1 MTLLVFDGNNLTF
14 LLLVLFQAWPSVKR
28 SFELFPNSPAV
39 PHNVHSV
46 SDCMHVAS
54 EAGDYIF
61 KKLQPMHSALSRQ
74 TAILE
79 LEAAAAAVGAG
90 LPIPGMA
97 GAAAAAGAGAEAGAG
112 AAVPEEQPEVC
123 GLYVIGEPDTI
134 VEITM
139 KHYDANCETGAL
151 MAFVDGWELNGEYFP
166 GIKDHHRPL
175 EERVYEFCNN
185 YRQWWVAVRNM
196 KSANLYVHPL
206 THLRPRL
213 ANKKFFRS
221 SQNAALLQYRIPAR
235 GSFVANVRF
244 HKITQPCN
252 VLVQDTAA
260 IYKMTNFGQAR
271 NCTISALF
279 PAVVSL
285 ANLRIG
291 GKTVRAQQKVNYDCQ
306 MPSDR
311 LEIGGSAGLDSMS
324 LELASSVCGASSEP
338 GPEQAIFC
346 GVSTVRLVS
355 SGRFQNQAAIV
366 LRKAEEQD
374 VDIATLI
381 CAL

>member
-1 MTLLVFDGNNLTF
+1 MKLVVYLY
-14 LLLVLFQAWPSVKR
+14 LSMIVLGVQAWPSVKR
-28 SFELFPNSPAV
+28 SFEIFPNPAV
-39 PHNVHSV
+39 PHNVHTV

-61 KKLQPMHSALSRQ
+61 KKLNPLSSALNRE
-74 TAILE
+74 AALLE
-79 LEAAAAAVGAG
+79 LEAAGAG
-90 LPIPGMA
+90 
-97 GAAAAAGAGAEAGAG
+97 AGAGAEARAGVLPGVVPGEGAG
-112 AAVPEEQPEVC
+112 TGADVQEVPSPEVC

-139 KHYDANCETGAL
+139 KHYDVNCETGAL

-185 YRQWWVAVRNM
+185 YRQW
-196 KSANLYVHPL
+196 
-206 THLRPRL
+206 PRVS
-213 ANKKFFRS
+213 NKKFFRS

-235 GSFVANVRF
+235 GSFVANVKF

-252 VLVQDTAA
+252 VLVQDVAA
-260 IYKMTNFGQAR
+260 MYKMTNFGQAR

-285 ANLRIG
+285 ASLRIG
-291 GKTVRAQQKVNYDCQ
+291 GKSVRAQQKVNYDCQ

-311 LEIGGSAGLDSMS
+311 LEIGGSAGLDALGM
-324 LELASSVCGASSEP
+324 EQASAVCGASSEP

-346 GVSTVRLVS
+346 GVTTVRLVS
-355 SGRFQNQAAIV
+355 SGRYQNQAALV
-366 LRKAEEQD
+366 LRKADVQD
-374 VDIATLI
+374 LDIATLM

>member
-1 MTLLVFDGNNLTF
+1 LP
-14 LLLVLFQAWPSVKR
+14 FQAWPSVKR
-28 SFELFPNSPAV
+28 SFEIFPNPAV
-39 PHNVHSV
+39 PHNVHTV

-61 KKLQPMHSALSRQ
+61 KKLNPLSSALNRE
-74 TAILE
+74 TALLE
-79 LEAAAAAVGAG
+79 LEAAAAGAG
-90 LPIPGMA
+90 T
-97 GAAAAAGAGAEAGAG
+97 GAGSVPGAG
-112 AAVPEEQPEVC
+112 SGVVPGDGTGADVQEVPSPEVC

-166 GIKDHHRPL
+166 GVKDHHRPL

-185 YRQWWVAVRNM
+185 YRQWWVSVLLFWMLRYICIYWDYPV
-196 KSANLYVHPL
+196 LQC
-206 THLRPRL
+206 RPRVS
-213 ANKKFFRS
+213 NKKFFRS
-221 SQNAALLQYRIPAR
+221 SQNAALLQYRIPTR

-252 VLVQDTAA
+252 VLVQDVAA
-260 IYKMTNFGQAR
+260 MYKMTNFGQAR

-285 ANLRIG
+285 ASLRIG
-291 GKTVRAQQKVNYDCQ
+291 GKSVRSQQKVNYDCQ

-311 LEIGGSAGLDSMS
+311 LEIGGSAGLDSLGM
-324 LELASSVCGASSEP
+324 EQASAVCGASSEP

-346 GVSTVRLVS
+346 GVTTVRLVS
-355 SGRFQNQAAIV
+355 SGRYQNQAALV
-366 LRKAEEQD
+366 LRKADVQD
-374 VDIATLI
+374 LDMATLM

>member
-1 MTLLVFDGNNLTF
+1 MKLVVYLY
-14 LLLVLFQAWPSVKR
+14 LSMIVLGVQAWPSVKR
-28 SFELFPNSPAV
+28 SFELYPSPAM
-39 PHNVHSV
+39 PHNVHTV
-46 SDCMHVAS
+46 AECMHVAS

-61 KKLQPMHSALSRQ
+61 KKLAPLPGLNREAAL
-74 TAILE
+74 LE
-79 LEAAAAAVGAG
+79 LEAV
-90 LPIPGMA
+90 
-97 GAAAAAGAGAEAGAG
+97 AAAGAGQGLGLESGLG
-112 AAVPEEQPEVC
+112 VGVEEQPEVC

-185 YRQWWVAVRNM
+185 YKQW
-196 KSANLYVHPL
+196 
-206 THLRPRL
+206 PRIS
-213 ANKKFFRS
+213 NKKFFRS
-221 SQNAALLQYRIPAR
+221 SQNAALLQYRIPGR

-260 IYKMTNFGQAR
+260 VYKMTNFGQAR

-285 ANLRIG
+285 ASLRIG
-291 GKTVRAQQKVNYDCQ
+291 GKGVRTQPKVNYDCQ
-306 MPSDR
+306 TFGDR
-311 LEIGGSAGLDSMS
+311 LEIGGSSGLDANG
-324 LELASSVCGASSEP
+324 LELASAVCGAGNEP

-355 SGRFQNQAAIV
+355 TGRYQNQAALI
-366 LRKAEEQD
+366 LRKADEQD
-374 VDIATLI
+374 LDIATLM

>member
-1 MTLLVFDGNNLTF
+1 MKLVVYLY
-14 LLLVLFQAWPSVKR
+14 LSMIVLGVQAWPSVKR
-28 SFELFPNSPAV
+28 SFELFPSPAV
-39 PHNVHSV
+39 PHNVHTV

-61 KKLQPMHSALSRQ
+61 KKLNPLSSALNRE
-74 TAILE
+74 AALLE
-79 LEAAAAAVGAG
+79 LEAAGAAGGVGVVPGDGARGGGGAG
-90 LPIPGMA
+90 T
-97 GAAAAAGAGAEAGAG
+97 AAGAD
-112 AAVPEEQPEVC
+112 VPELQPEVC

-185 YRQWWVAVRNM
+185 YRQW
-196 KSANLYVHPL
+196 
-206 THLRPRL
+206 PRVS
-213 ANKKFFRS
+213 NKKFFRS
-221 SQNAALLQYRIPAR
+221 SQNAALLQYRIPVR

-260 IYKMTNFGQAR
+260 MYKMTNFGQAR

-285 ANLRIG
+285 ASLRIG
-291 GKTVRAQQKVNYDCQ
+291 GKSVRAQAKANYDCQ
-306 MPSDR
+306 LPSDR
-311 LEIGGSAGLDSMS
+311 LEIGGSSGLDPIGM
-324 LELASSVCGASSEP
+324 EQASAVCGASSEL
-338 GPEQAIFC
+338 GPEQALFC

-366 LRKAEEQD
+366 LRKADVQD
-374 VDIATLI
+374 MDIATLI

>member
-1 MTLLVFDGNNLTF
+1 MKLVVYLY
-14 LLLVLFQAWPSVKR
+14 LSMIVLGVQAWPSVKR
-28 SFELFPNSPAV
+28 SFEIFPNPAV
-39 PHNVHSV
+39 PHNVHTV

-61 KKLQPMHSALSRQ
+61 KKLNPLSSALNRE
-74 TAILE
+74 TALLE
-79 LEAAAAAVGAG
+79 LEAAGAGAGAGAGTGAG
-90 LPIPGMA
+90 LPGVVPGDRA
-97 GAAAAAGAGAEAGAG
+97 DVQEVAS
-112 AAVPEEQPEVC
+112 PEVC

-185 YRQWWVAVRNM
+185 YRQW
-196 KSANLYVHPL
+196 
-206 THLRPRL
+206 PRVS
-213 ANKKFFRS
+213 NKKFFRS
-221 SQNAALLQYRIPAR
+221 SQNAALLQYRIPTR

-252 VLVQDTAA
+252 VLVQDVAA
-260 IYKMTNFGQAR
+260 MYKMTNFGQAR

-285 ANLRIG
+285 ASLRIG
-291 GKTVRAQQKVNYDCQ
+291 GKSVRAQQKVNYDCQ
-306 MPSDR
+306 IPSDR
-311 LEIGGSAGLDSMS
+311 LEIGGSAGLDSLGMDQ
-324 LELASSVCGASSEP
+324 ASAVCGASSEP

-355 SGRFQNQAAIV
+355 SGRYQNQAALV
-366 LRKAEEQD
+366 LRKADVQD
-374 VDIATLI
+374 LDIATLM

>member
-1 MTLLVFDGNNLTF
+1 MKLVVYLY
-14 LLLVLFQAWPSVKR
+14 LSMVVLGVQAWPTVKR
-28 SFELFPNSPAV
+28 SFELYPP
-39 PHNVHSV
+39 PPTNVHTI

-54 EAGDYIF
+54 EPGDYIF
-61 KKLQPMHSALSRQ
+61 KKSAPSSSSTSSQPLGVLNREAATL
-74 TAILE
+74 LE
-79 LEAAAAAVGAG
+79 LEAGAEAE
-90 LPIPGMA
+90 I
-97 GAAAAAGAGAEAGAG
+97 AAAAAAAAAEAALD
-112 AAVPEEQPEVC
+112 VC

-139 KHYDANCETGAL
+139 KHYDVNCETGGL

-175 EERVYEFCNN
+175 EDRVFEFCNN
-185 YRQWWVAVRNM
+185 YKHW
-196 KSANLYVHPL
+196 
-206 THLRPRL
+206 PRIS
-213 ANKKFFRS
+213 NKKFFRS

-260 IYKMTNFGQAR
+260 VYKMANYGHAR
-271 NCTISALF
+271 NCTLSALF
-279 PAVVSL
+279 PASISL

-291 GKTVRAQQKVNYDCQ
+291 GKIVRAQQKVNYDCN
-306 MPSDR
+306 MFTDR
-311 LEIGGSAGLDSMS
+311 LEIGGSAGLDAGAM
-324 LELASSVCGASSEP
+324 ELASAVCGASNEP

-346 GVSTVRLVS
+346 GVTNVRLLS
-355 SGRFQNQAAIV
+355 TGRYQNQVAV
-366 LRKAEEQD
+366 VVRKADEQD
-374 VDIATLI
+374 LDIATLM

>member
-1 MTLLVFDGNNLTF
+1 MKLVVYLY
-14 LLLVLFQAWPSVKR
+14 LSMIVLGVQAWPSVKR
-28 SFELFPNSPAV
+28 SFELFPGSPAV
-39 PHNVHSV
+39 PHNVHTV

-61 KKLQPMHSALSRQ
+61 KKLHPMNSALNRE
-74 TAILE
+74 AALLE
-79 LEAAAAAVGAG
+79 LEAAAVV
-90 LPIPGMA
+90 
-97 GAAAAAGAGAEAGAG
+97 AGAGAGM
-112 AAVPEEQPEVC
+112 AVPGITEPGASATEDQPEVC

-185 YRQWWVAVRNM
+185 YRQW
-196 KSANLYVHPL
+196 
-206 THLRPRL
+206 PRIS
-213 ANKKFFRS
+213 NKKFFRA
-221 SQNAALLQYRIPAR
+221 SQNAALLQYRIPIR

-260 IYKMTNFGQAR
+260 VYKMTNFGQAR

-291 GKTVRAQQKVNYDCQ
+291 GKSVRAQQKVNYDCQ
-306 MPSDR
+306 VPSDR
-311 LEIGGSAGLDSMS
+311 LEIGGSAGLDSIAM
-324 LELASSVCGASSEP
+324 EMASSVCGASSEP

-355 SGRFQNQAAIV
+355 SGRYQNQAALV
-366 LRKAEEQD
+366 LRKAEDQD
-374 VDIATLI
+374 LDIATLI

>member
-1 MTLLVFDGNNLTF
+1 MKLVVYLY
-14 LLLVLFQAWPSVKR
+14 LSMIVLGVQAWPSVKR
-28 SFELFPNSPAV
+28 SFELFPNPAV
-39 PHNVHSV
+39 PHNVHTV

-61 KKLQPMHSALSRQ
+61 KKLNPLSSALNRE
-74 TAILE
+74 AALLE
-79 LEAAAAAVGAG
+79 LEAAAAAGVGVGVGVGVGEGTGAG
-90 LPIPGMA
+90 TGT
-97 GAAAAAGAGAEAGAG
+97 GADVQEL
-112 AAVPEEQPEVC
+112 QPEVC

-185 YRQWWVAVRNM
+185 YRQ
-196 KSANLYVHPL
+196 
-206 THLRPRL
+206 PRVS
-213 ANKKFFRS
+213 NKKFFRS

-244 HKITQPCN
+244 HKISQPCN

-260 IYKMTNFGQAR
+260 MYKMTNFGQAR

-285 ANLRIG
+285 ASLRIG
-291 GKTVRAQQKVNYDCQ
+291 GKSVRAQSKVNYDCQ

-311 LEIGGSAGLDSMS
+311 LEIGGSSGLDSIGM
-324 LELASSVCGASSEP
+324 EHASAVCGSSSEL

-366 LRKAEEQD
+366 LRKAEDQD
-374 VDIATLI
+374 LDIATLI

>member
-1 MTLLVFDGNNLTF
+1 MKLVVYLYFSMI
-14 LLLVLFQAWPSVKR
+14 VLGVQAWPSVKR
-28 SFELFPNSPAV
+28 SFELFPNPAV
-39 PHNVHSV
+39 PHNVHTV

-61 KKLQPMHSALSRQ
+61 KKLNPLNSALNRE
-74 TAILE
+74 AVLLE
-79 LEAAAAAVGAG
+79 LEAAGAAGMGVV
-90 LPIPGMA
+90 PGE
-97 GAAAAAGAGAEAGAG
+97 GAAASGGGGGAGAGAGT
-112 AAVPEEQPEVC
+112 AADVQELQPEVC
-123 GLYVIGEPDTI
+123 GLYVMGEPDTI

-185 YRQWWVAVRNM
+185 YRQW
-196 KSANLYVHPL
+196 
-206 THLRPRL
+206 PRVS
-213 ANKKFFRS
+213 NKKFFRS
-221 SQNAALLQYRIPAR
+221 SQNAALLQYRIPVR

-252 VLVQDTAA
+252 VLVQNTAA
-260 IYKMTNFGQAR
+260 MYKMSNFGQAR

-285 ANLRIG
+285 ASLRIG
-291 GKTVRAQQKVNYDCQ
+291 GKSVRAQPKVNYDCQ
-306 MPSDR
+306 LPSDR
-311 LEIGGSAGLDSMS
+311 LEIGGSAGLDAIGM
-324 LELASSVCGASSEP
+324 ELASAVCGASSDL

-355 SGRFQNQAAIV
+355 SGRYQNQAAIV
-366 LRKAEEQD
+366 LRKAD
-374 VDIATLI
+374 VPDMEIATLI

>member
-1 MTLLVFDGNNLTF
+1 MKLVVYLY
-14 LLLVLFQAWPSVKR
+14 LSMIVLGVQAWPSVKR
-28 SFELFPNSPAV
+28 SFELYPSPAM
-39 PHNVHSV
+39 PHNVHTV
-46 SDCMHVAS
+46 AECMHVAS

-61 KKLQPMHSALSRQ
+61 KKLAPLPGLNREAAL
-74 TAILE
+74 LE
-79 LEAAAAAVGAG
+79 LEAVAA
-90 LPIPGMA
+90 
-97 GAAAAAGAGAEAGAG
+97 AAAAAGAGQGLGLESGLG
-112 AAVPEEQPEVC
+112 VEEQPEVC

-185 YRQWWVAVRNM
+185 YKQW
-196 KSANLYVHPL
+196 
-206 THLRPRL
+206 PRIS
-213 ANKKFFRS
+213 NKKFFRS
-221 SQNAALLQYRIPAR
+221 SQNAALLQYRIPGR

-260 IYKMTNFGQAR
+260 VYKMTNFGQAR

-285 ANLRIG
+285 ASLRIG
-291 GKTVRAQQKVNYDCQ
+291 GKGVRTQPKVNYDCQ
-306 MPSDR
+306 TFGDR
-311 LEIGGSAGLDSMS
+311 LEIGGSSGLDANG
-324 LELASSVCGASSEP
+324 LELASAVCGAGNEP

-355 SGRFQNQAAIV
+355 TGRYQNQAALI
-366 LRKAEEQD
+366 LRKADEQD
-374 VDIATLI
+374 LDIATLM

>member
-1 MTLLVFDGNNLTF
+1 MKLVVYLY
-14 LLLVLFQAWPSVKR
+14 LSMIVLGVQAWPSVKR
-28 SFELFPNSPAV
+28 SFELFPNPAV
-39 PHNVHSV
+39 PHNVHTV

-61 KKLQPMHSALSRQ
+61 KKLNPLSSALNRE
-74 TAILE
+74 AALLE
-79 LEAAAAAVGAG
+79 LEAAVV
-90 LPIPGMA
+90 PGEGTGGGT
-97 GAAAAAGAGAEAGAG
+97 GAAGGTGTADVQEL
-112 AAVPEEQPEVC
+112 QPEVC

-185 YRQWWVAVRNM
+185 YRQW
-196 KSANLYVHPL
+196 
-206 THLRPRL
+206 PRVS
-213 ANKKFFRS
+213 NKKFFRS
-221 SQNAALLQYRIPAR
+221 SQNAALLQYRIPVR

-252 VLVQDTAA
+252 ILVQETAA
-260 IYKMTNFGQAR
+260 MYKMTNFGQAR

-285 ANLRIG
+285 ASLRIG
-291 GKTVRAQQKVNYDCQ
+291 GKSVRAQTKVNYDCQ

-311 LEIGGSAGLDSMS
+311 LEIGGSSGLDPIGM
-324 LELASSVCGASSEP
+324 EQASAVCGASSDL

-366 LRKAEEQD
+366 LRKADVQD
-374 VDIATLI
+374 MEIATLI

>member
-1 MTLLVFDGNNLTF
+1 STLTF
-14 LLLVLFQAWPSVKR
+14 LSFSQAWPSVKR

-39 PHNVHSV
+39 PHNVHTV

-61 KKLQPMHSALSRQ
+61 KKLNPLNSPLNREAAL
-74 TAILE
+74 LE
-79 LEAAAAAVGAG
+79 LEEAAAAAAAGGAG
-90 LPIPGMA
+90 VGVGVA
-97 GAAAAAGAGAEAGAG
+97 GAPGPGPG

-151 MAFVDGWELNGEYFP
+151 MAFVDGWELNGEFFP
-166 GIKDHHRPL
+166 GIKDHHRTL

-185 YRQWWVAVRNM
+185 YKQW
-196 KSANLYVHPL
+196 
-206 THLRPRL
+206 PRIS
-213 ANKKFFRS
+213 NKKFFRS

-271 NCTISALF
+271 NCSISALF

-291 GKTVRAQQKVNYDCQ
+291 GKRVRAQQKVNYDCQ
-306 MPSDR
+306 LPSDR
-311 LEIGGSAGLDSMS
+311 LEIGGSAGLDSLAM
-324 LELASSVCGASSEP
+324 ELASSVCGSSNEP
-338 GPEQAIFC
+338 GPEQALFC
-346 GVSTVRLVS
+346 GVTTVRLVS
-355 SGRFQNQAAIV
+355 SGRYQNQAAII

-374 VDIATLI
+374 VEIATLI

>member
-1 MTLLVFDGNNLTF
+1 SKLVFF
-14 LLLVLFQAWPSVKR
+14 LPFQAWPSVKR
-28 SFELFPNSPAV
+28 SFEIFPNPAV
-39 PHNVHSV
+39 PHNVHTV
-46 SDCMHVAS
+46 TDCMHVAS

-61 KKLQPMHSALSRQ
+61 KKLNPLSSALNRE
-74 TAILE
+74 TALLE
-79 LEAAAAAVGAG
+79 LEAAG
-90 LPIPGMA
+90 
-97 GAAAAAGAGAEAGAG
+97 AGAGAGTGAGAG
-112 AAVPEEQPEVC
+112 VLPGAVPGDGAGTGADGQEAASPEVC

-185 YRQWWVAVRNM
+185 YRQW
-196 KSANLYVHPL
+196 
-206 THLRPRL
+206 PRVS
-213 ANKKFFRS
+213 NKKFFRS
-221 SQNAALLQYRIPAR
+221 SQNAALLQYRIPTR

-252 VLVQDTAA
+252 VLVQDVAA
-260 IYKMTNFGQAR
+260 MYKMTNFGQAR

-285 ANLRIG
+285 ASLRIG
-291 GKTVRAQQKVNYDCQ
+291 GKSVRAQQKVNYDCQ

-311 LEIGGSAGLDSMS
+311 LEIGGSAGLDALGMDQ
-324 LELASSVCGASSEP
+324 ASAVCGASSEP

-355 SGRFQNQAAIV
+355 SGRYQNQAALV
-366 LRKAEEQD
+366 LRKADVQD
-374 VDIATLI
+374 LDIATLM

>member
-1 MTLLVFDGNNLTF
+1 MKLVVYLY
-14 LLLVLFQAWPSVKR
+14 LSMIVLGVQAWPTVKR
-28 SFELFPNSPAV
+28 SFELYPNNPAM
-39 PHNVHSV
+39 PYNVHTI

-61 KKLQPMHSALSRQ
+61 KKLTPPAAAASSPLGTALNRE
-74 TAILE
+74 AALLE
-79 LEAAAAAVGAG
+79 LEAAAVVAGELEAVAG
-90 LPIPGMA
+90 VA
-97 GAAAAAGAGAEAGAG
+97 GGVVAPTSA
-112 AAVPEEQPEVC
+112 EVC

-139 KHYDANCETGAL
+139 KHYDVNCETGGL

-166 GIKDHHRPL
+166 GIKDHHRAL
-175 EERVYEFCNN
+175 DERVYEFCNN
-185 YRQWWVAVRNM
+185 YKQW
-196 KSANLYVHPL
+196 
-206 THLRPRL
+206 PRIS
-213 ANKKFFRS
+213 NKKFFRS

-252 VLVQDTAA
+252 ILVQDTAA
-260 IYKMTNFGQAR
+260 VYKMANFGQAR
-271 NCTISALF
+271 NCTLSALF

-291 GKTVRAQQKVNYDCQ
+291 GKSVRAQQKVNYDCN
-306 MPSDR
+306 MFPDR
-311 LEIGGSAGLDSMS
+311 LEIGGSAGIDAFGMEQS
-324 LELASSVCGASSEP
+324 SSVCGSTNEP

-346 GVSTVRLVS
+346 GVTSVRLVS
-355 SGRFQNQAAIV
+355 TGRYQNQAAV
-366 LRKAEEQD
+366 VVRKADEHDID
-374 VDIATLI
+374 VATLM

>member
-1 MTLLVFDGNNLTF
+1 MKLVVYLYLSMIILG
-14 LLLVLFQAWPSVKR
+14 VQAWPSVKR
-28 SFELFPNSPAV
+28 SFELFPNPAV
-39 PHNVHSV
+39 PHNVHTV

-61 KKLQPMHSALSRQ
+61 KKLNPLNSALNRE
-74 TAILE
+74 AALLE
-79 LEAAAAAVGAG
+79 LEAAAAA
-90 LPIPGMA
+90 
-97 GAAAAAGAGAEAGAG
+97 AAGAGAGGGLGVGVGVGTGVGVVPGGGAG
-112 AAVPEEQPEVC
+112 TGIGPDVQELQPEVC

-185 YRQWWVAVRNM
+185 YRQW
-196 KSANLYVHPL
+196 
-206 THLRPRL
+206 PRVS
-213 ANKKFFRS
+213 NKKFFRS
-221 SQNAALLQYRIPAR
+221 SQNAALLQYRIPVR

-260 IYKMTNFGQAR
+260 MYKMTNFGQAR

-285 ANLRIG
+285 ASLRIG
-291 GKTVRAQQKVNYDCQ
+291 GKSVRAQQKVNYDCQ
-306 MPSDR
+306 LPSDR
-311 LEIGGSAGLDSMS
+311 LEIGGSAGLDSIGM
-324 LELASSVCGASSEP
+324 EQASAVCGASSEP
-338 GPEQAIFC
+338 GPEQAMFC

-355 SGRFQNQAAIV
+355 SGRFQNQAAII

-374 VDIATLI
+374 IDIATLI

>member
-1 MTLLVFDGNNLTF
+1 MKLVVYLY
-14 LLLVLFQAWPSVKR
+14 LSMIVLGVQAWPSVKR
-28 SFELFPNSPAV
+28 SFELFPNPAV
-39 PHNVHSV
+39 PHNVHTV

-61 KKLQPMHSALSRQ
+61 KKLNPLSSALNREV
-74 TAILE
+74 ALLE
-79 LEAAAAAVGAG
+79 LEAAGGVG
-90 LPIPGMA
+90 
-97 GAAAAAGAGAEAGAG
+97 GAAGVGVGVGVVPGEG
-112 AAVPEEQPEVC
+112 AATGTGADVQELQPEVC

-185 YRQWWVAVRNM
+185 YRQW
-196 KSANLYVHPL
+196 
-206 THLRPRL
+206 PRVS
-213 ANKKFFRS
+213 NKKFFRS
-221 SQNAALLQYRIPAR
+221 SQNAALLQYRIPVR

-260 IYKMTNFGQAR
+260 MYKMTNFGQAR

-285 ANLRIG
+285 ASLRIG
-291 GKTVRAQQKVNYDCQ
+291 GKSVRAQPKVNYDCQ
-306 MPSDR
+306 LPSDR
-311 LEIGGSAGLDSMS
+311 LEIGGSSGLDPIGM
-324 LELASSVCGASSEP
+324 EQASAVCGASSDL
-338 GPEQAIFC
+338 GPEQAMFC

-374 VDIATLI
+374 LDIATLI

>member
-1 MTLLVFDGNNLTF
+1 MKLVVYLY
-14 LLLVLFQAWPSVKR
+14 LSMIVLGVQAWPSVKR
-28 SFELFPNSPAV
+28 SFEIFPNPAV
-39 PHNVHSV
+39 PHNVHTV

-61 KKLQPMHSALSRQ
+61 KKLNPLSSALNRE
-74 TAILE
+74 TALLE
-79 LEAAAAAVGAG
+79 LEAAGAGAGAGAGTGAG
-90 LPIPGMA
+90 LPGVVPGDRA
-97 GAAAAAGAGAEAGAG
+97 DVQEVAS
-112 AAVPEEQPEVC
+112 PEVC

-185 YRQWWVAVRNM
+185 YRQW
-196 KSANLYVHPL
+196 
-206 THLRPRL
+206 PRVS
-213 ANKKFFRS
+213 NKKFFRS
-221 SQNAALLQYRIPAR
+221 SQNAALLQYRIPTR

-252 VLVQDTAA
+252 VLVQDVAA
-260 IYKMTNFGQAR
+260 MYKMTNFGQAR

-285 ANLRIG
+285 ASLRIG
-291 GKTVRAQQKVNYDCQ
+291 GKSVRAQQKCQ
-306 MPSDR
+306 IPSDR
-311 LEIGGSAGLDSMS
+311 LEIGGSAGLDSLGMDQ
-324 LELASSVCGASSEP
+324 ASAVCGASSEP

-355 SGRFQNQAAIV
+355 SGRYQNQAALV
-366 LRKAEEQD
+366 LRKADVQD
-374 VDIATLI
+374 LDIATLM

>member
-1 MTLLVFDGNNLTF
+1 M
-14 LLLVLFQAWPSVKR
+14 FQAWPSVKR
-28 SFELFPNSPAV
+28 SFELFPNPAV
-39 PHNVHSV
+39 PHNVHTV

-61 KKLQPMHSALSRQ
+61 KKLNPLSSALNRE
-74 TAILE
+74 AALLE
-79 LEAAAAAVGAG
+79 LEAAVVPGEGAG
-90 LPIPGMA
+90 GGT
-97 GAAAAAGAGAEAGAG
+97 GAASGTGTADVQEL
-112 AAVPEEQPEVC
+112 QPEVC

-185 YRQWWVAVRNM
+185 YRQW
-196 KSANLYVHPL
+196 
-206 THLRPRL
+206 PRVS
-213 ANKKFFRS
+213 NKKFFRS
-221 SQNAALLQYRIPAR
+221 SQNAALLQYRIPVR

-252 VLVQDTAA
+252 VLVQETAA
-260 IYKMTNFGQAR
+260 MYKMTNFGQAR

-285 ANLRIG
+285 ASLRIG
-291 GKTVRAQQKVNYDCQ
+291 GKSVRAQTKVNYDCQ
-306 MPSDR
+306 LPSDR
-311 LEIGGSAGLDSMS
+311 LEIGGSSGLDPIGM
-324 LELASSVCGASSEP
+324 EQASAVCGASSDL

-366 LRKAEEQD
+366 LRKADVQD
-374 VDIATLI
+374 MEIATLI

>member
-1 MTLLVFDGNNLTF
+1 IFF
-14 LLLVLFQAWPSVKR
+14 FIFFQAWPSVKR
-28 SFELFPNSPAV
+28 SFEIFPNPAV
-39 PHNVHSV
+39 PHNVHTV

-61 KKLQPMHSALSRQ
+61 KKLNPLSSALNRE
-74 TAILE
+74 TALLE
-79 LEAAAAAVGAG
+79 LEAAGAG
-90 LPIPGMA
+90 A
-97 GAAAAAGAGAEAGAG
+97 GAGTAAGAGVLPGMVPGDGAG
-112 AAVPEEQPEVC
+112 TAADVQEVASPEVC

-185 YRQWWVAVRNM
+185 YRQW
-196 KSANLYVHPL
+196 
-206 THLRPRL
+206 PRVS
-213 ANKKFFRS
+213 NKKFFRS
-221 SQNAALLQYRIPAR
+221 SQNAALLQYRIPTR

-252 VLVQDTAA
+252 VLVQDVAA
-260 IYKMTNFGQAR
+260 MYKMTNFGQAR

-291 GKTVRAQQKVNYDCQ
+291 GKSVRAQQKVNYDCQ
-306 MPSDR
+306 LPSDR
-311 LEIGGSAGLDSMS
+311 LEIGGSAGLDALGM
-324 LELASSVCGASSEP
+324 EQASAVCGASSEP

-346 GVSTVRLVS
+346 GVTTVRLVS
-355 SGRFQNQAAIV
+355 SGRYQNQAALV
-366 LRKAEEQD
+366 LRKADVQD
-374 VDIATLI
+374 LDIATLM

>member
-1 MTLLVFDGNNLTF
+1 
-14 LLLVLFQAWPSVKR
+14 QAWPSVKR
-28 SFELFPNSPAV
+28 SFEIFPNPAV
-39 PHNVHSV
+39 PHNVHTV

-61 KKLQPMHSALSRQ
+61 KKLNPLSSALNRE
-74 TAILE
+74 TALLE
-79 LEAAAAAVGAG
+79 LEAAGAGAGTGAG
-90 LPIPGMA
+90 LPGVVPGD
-97 GAAAAAGAGAEAGAG
+97 GADVQEVAS
-112 AAVPEEQPEVC
+112 PEVC

-151 MAFVDGWELNGEYFP
+151 MAVSARKCPLNFRIECNRVWLLQFVDGWELNGEYFP

-185 YRQWWVAVRNM
+185 YRQW
-196 KSANLYVHPL
+196 
-206 THLRPRL
+206 PRVS
-213 ANKKFFRS
+213 NKKFFRS
-221 SQNAALLQYRIPAR
+221 SQNAALLQYRIPTR

-252 VLVQDTAA
+252 VLVQDVAA
-260 IYKMTNFGQAR
+260 MYKMTNFGQAR

-285 ANLRIG
+285 ASLRIG
-291 GKTVRAQQKVNYDCQ
+291 GKSVRAQQKVNYDCQ
-306 MPSDR
+306 IPSDR
-311 LEIGGSAGLDSMS
+311 LEIGGSAGLDSLGMDQ
-324 LELASSVCGASSEP
+324 ASAVCGASSEP

-355 SGRFQNQAAIV
+355 SGRYQNQAALV
-366 LRKAEEQD
+366 LRKADVQD
-374 VDIATLI
+374 LDIATLM